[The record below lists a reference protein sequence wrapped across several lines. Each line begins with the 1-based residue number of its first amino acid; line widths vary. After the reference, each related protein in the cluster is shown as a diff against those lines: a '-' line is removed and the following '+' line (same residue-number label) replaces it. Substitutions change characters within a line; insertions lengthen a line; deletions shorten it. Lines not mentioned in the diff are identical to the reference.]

1 MSSSG
6 RYEAAPRFKQVN
18 TAPRNYNNPEPLNVS
33 LLGKSVTISLINNR
47 VESGILRALGQYTLS
62 IGIQGNRTLIVN
74 KSAIITVVV
83 NEISK

>member
-1 MSSSG
+1 MSSSVK
-6 RYEAAPRFKQVN
+6 YEAGHKSKQFN

-33 LLGKSVTISLINNR
+33 LIGKSVTISLLNNR
-47 VESGILRALGQYTLS
+47 IESGVLRELGQYTLS
-62 IGIQGNRTLIVN
+62 IVIQGNRTLIVN